1 MKDADFC
8 TPSALRVQAV
18 EWATMKARLAASC
31 LLIAIATMAAAA
43 DRPSRAAFEKCA
55 WEKLSD
61 EKLGLA
67 VWVQRCDYGSRKIDF
82 VVEDHGIAM
91 RYSDGGK
98 PERVIEVFDLQSG
111 ESATAGLRRIFDSRT
126 KKAIAKRCVL
136 ATYATPSARPGVK
149 RYSFVPDKA
158 YRRELDAAAQ
168 EGIPDPPCGDL
179 GDQPDFIQYF
189 EVQPE
194 SGSRKVL
201 LVITGQDTPL
211 FDEETL
217 RLLPAK
223 KR

>member
-1 MKDADFC
+1 MN
-8 TPSALRVQAV
+8 S
-18 EWATMKARLAASC
+18 RLVAAC
-31 LLIAIATMAAAA
+31 LLLGITTIAVA
-43 DRPSRAAFEKCA
+43 DHPSRVAFEKCA

-61 EKLGLA
+61 ENLGLA
-67 VWVQRCDYGSRKIDF
+67 VWVQRCDYGFRKIDF

-98 PERVIEVFDLQSG
+98 PERVIEVFDLLPG
-111 ESATAGLRRIFDSRT
+111 ESATAGLRRIFASRT

-136 ATYATPSARPGVK
+136 APYAMAPERAGVK

-158 YRRELDAAAQ
+158 YQRELDAVAQ

-179 GDQPDFIQYF
+179 GDQPDFVQYF
-189 EVQPE
+189 EVQQE

-217 RLLPAK
+217 RLLPSK